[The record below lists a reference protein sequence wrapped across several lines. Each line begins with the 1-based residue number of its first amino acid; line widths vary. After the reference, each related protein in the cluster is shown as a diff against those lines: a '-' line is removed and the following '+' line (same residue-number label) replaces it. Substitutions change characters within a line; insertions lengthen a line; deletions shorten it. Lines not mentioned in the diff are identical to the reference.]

1 MNDEEKQPQ
10 EEKQPKERKKRKR
23 GGRRAHGT
31 GSVFLRTD
39 RKGKQW
45 VAQII
50 LDNGKTRQRY
60 FWTQAEAAD
69 ALNEMLYEQKRGMLA
84 IGPKQKLKDYLE
96 QWFEEVR
103 RPNLRLSSYLR
114 YRGVLN
120 NHILPELGNIPL
132 QSLTA
137 QKVQS
142 FYARKRKEGLSASSL
157 HTIHKVLH
165 GALDTAVQW
174 NLVSRN
180 VCDAVSLPSDIPRKV
195 EPLTPEQAQHLLT
208 TLKGHELEPL
218 ITLALTTGMRHGEL
232 TGLQWSD
239 IHFEEGSLSVHRTVN
254 WLGRY
259 KYVERE
265 PKTEQSRRKIV
276 LPAFVLQLLK
286 EHRAHQKE
294 IRLKAGSSWQD
305 RNLVFCNRRGGF
317 LFPDRLL
324 QKFYRVLEDAGL
336 PRMRFHDLRHSAATI
351 LLSMGVNIKVVQ
363 EILGHSQVSL
373 TLRKYGHVLPTMQQE
388 AMNKMDELFRQ

>member
-1 MNDEEKQPQ
+1 
-10 EEKQPKERKKRKR
+10 
-23 GGRRAHGT
+23 
-31 GSVFLRTD
+31 
-39 RKGKQW
+39 
-45 VAQII
+45 
-50 LDNGKTRQRY
+50 
-60 FWTQAEAAD
+60 
-69 ALNEMLYEQKRGMLA
+69 
-84 IGPKQKLKDYLE
+84 
-96 QWFEEVR
+96 
-103 RPNLRLSSYLR
+103 
-114 YRGVLN
+114 
-120 NHILPELGNIPL
+120 
-132 QSLTA
+132 
-137 QKVQS
+137 
-142 FYARKRKEGLSASSL
+142 
-157 HTIHKVLH
+157 
-165 GALDTAVQW
+165 
-174 NLVSRN
+174 
-180 VCDAVSLPSDIPRKV
+180 
-195 EPLTPEQAQHLLT
+195 
-208 TLKGHELEPL
+208 
-218 ITLALTTGMRHGEL
+218 MRHGEL

-286 EHRAHQKE
+286 EHRARQKE